1 MNKKNKN
8 KSIKY
13 NDEIMFFDIET
24 SNINAHDK
32 EGNEYTIPQTYLWNI
47 ISIKESDLNKIN
59 KDNMQIIREGEQQVI
74 DKNKIQ
80 VKSKFGRTLEE
91 FINFTKILKNKT
103 ICYVHNLSYEFSYL
117 VRETDNGLDDNY
129 LNIFR
134 NINDCLLSHL
144 KDIPKVEFRDSLCL
158 LRKSIKD
165 LGEDIDC
172 EKLEID
178 YERNLH
184 YYDDLED
191 NDYDYNER
199 DNIITMLSIAQFLQH
214 KANLIGVK
222 SVKNLPTTS
231 TRYVKEDLKLFGTEK
246 FPVKSKSS
254 KIKNGYQQSKTRRNN
269 SLDDDYNFYKTCK
282 LAFRGGLVCSNPY
295 YTPKYH
301 GNKWLNDVYHIDIT
315 SSYVHVMLNN
325 KFPYYSKKTKV
336 EVSNKEKATKIIKV
350 LSNKIKKY
358 GSDYINRKS
367 AGLIIDG
374 KKVEIKGFYAHVTFK
389 NIRLKNKYDIP
400 SIDSAKTSAERIKKD
415 SVDLERF
422 CGKILKAKELSMTLN
437 DPTLESIMIDYDF
450 DDIQCDYIIYTTESQ
465 HLPYF
470 ELCYL
475 TKEFFNKEL
484 LKPHKDESKKNEIEY
499 LLCKSN
505 LNGIYGIKVQD
516 LIKNKITVE
525 NNQVVVSERA
535 HTIVDNN
542 DDNKKLFDENL
553 KNRLEQPNIY
563 SDGVYVSCKARL
575 YLIKMKKHLK
585 DIGCKPVYCD
595 TDSLIFR
602 IIDNTEKEV
611 FDSIKEYNNKI
622 SKDLLSRDWIK
633 KDIKM
638 LSEIIDKDEEHITQL
653 LSKIGNWDIE
663 SKDENGNIKK
673 YELFSTLGPKKY
685 CKVKNGKVETVVSGL
700 SKDIGKLIEN
710 YAKQE
715 KISVCESAK
724 LIFKNNTMF
733 DETCSGQTIIKPT
746 TLDKKFIETL
756 RDENDKPLKG
766 YGGNLIEK
774 TSFTLCST
782 TDTEGILHSELSIFA
797 EKNMLTANQTVNID
811 KNGVITIR

>member
-1 MNKKNKN
+1 MNKKNK
-8 KSIKY
+8 KIKY

-32 EGNEYTIPQTYLWNI
+32 EGNEYTIPQTYLCNV
-47 ISIKESDLNKIN
+47 ISIKESDLNKVN
-59 KDNMQIIREGEQQVI
+59 KDNLQIIRGNEKI

-80 VKSKFGRTLEE
+80 VKSRFFRTLEE
-91 FINFTKILKNKT
+91 FIEFTKTLKNKT

-117 VRETDNGLDDNY
+117 VRETNNGLDDNY

-134 NINDCLLSHL
+134 NINDCLLAHL
-144 KDIPKVEFRDSLCL
+144 KDISKIEFRDSLAL

-165 LGEDIDC
+165 LGEDVDC

-199 DNIITMLSIAQFLQH
+199 DNIITLLSISDFLKH

-231 TRYVKEDLKLFGTEK
+231 TRYTKESEKLFGIEN

-254 KIKNGYQQSKTRRNN
+254 KIKNGYDQAIAKRSKT
-269 SLDDDYNFYKTCK
+269 LDSDYEFYKTCK

-295 YTPKYH
+295 YTPKYN
-301 GNKWLNDVYHIDIT
+301 GNKWFENEMYHIDIT
-315 SSYVHVMLNN
+315 SSYVYVMLNTL
-325 KFPYYSKKTKV
+325 FPYFSEKNSV
-336 EVSNKEKATKIIKV
+336 EVKDKEKATKIIKV
-350 LSNKIKKY
+350 LSNKIEKY
-358 GSDYINRKS
+358 GSDYINKHS
-367 AGLIIDG
+367 AGLIINNEQ
-374 KKVEIKGFYAHVTFK
+374 VEIKGFYAHVTFK
-389 NIRLKNKYDIP
+389 NIRLKNTYDIP
-400 SIDSAKTSAERIKKD
+400 SIDGAKTTAEKQKKD
-415 SVDLERF
+415 NCDLERF

-437 DPTLESIMIDYDF
+437 DATLESILIDYYF
-450 DDIQCDYIIYTTESQ
+450 DSIECDYIIYTTESQ
-465 HLPYF
+465 HLPYY

-475 TKEFFNKEL
+475 IKEFFNKEL
-484 LKPHKDESKKNEIEY
+484 LKPHKDDSKKNKIEY
-499 LLCKSN
+499 LIAKSN

-516 LIKNKITVE
+516 LIKDKITVE
-525 NNQVVVSERA
+525 NNAVVVSERA

-542 DDNKKLFDENL
+542 DDNEKLFKENL
-553 KNRLEQPNIY
+553 KYRAEQPNIY
-563 SDGVYVSCKARL
+563 SDGVYISTKARL
-575 YLIKMKKHLK
+575 YLVKMKKFLHE
-585 DIGCKPVYCD
+585 IGCSCAYCD

-602 IIDNTEKEV
+602 IVKNTEKEV
-611 FDSIKEYNNKI
+611 FDSIEKYNNEI
-622 SKDLLSRDWIK
+622 SKKLLSKDWIK
-633 KDIKM
+633 KSIKK
-638 LSEIIDKDEEHITQL
+638 LSEIIDKDEEHIKEL
-653 LSKIGNWDIE
+653 LSKIGTWDIE
-663 SKDENGNIKK
+663 SVDENKNIKP
-673 YELFSTLGPKKY
+673 YEVFSTLGPKKY
-685 CKVKNGKVETVVSGL
+685 LKIKNGKVETTVSGL

-746 TLDKKFIETL
+746 TLDKKFIDTL
-756 RDENDKPLKG
+756 RDENNMPLKG

-774 TSFTLCST
+774 TSFNLSVST
-782 TDTEGILHSELSIFA
+782 DNEGVLNSEFSIFA
-797 EKNMLTANQTVNID
+797 KKNMFTEQIVNIN
-811 KNGVITIR
+811 KNGVITIIRN